1 MSRTTMDINDKL
13 LSDAKAA
20 LHAKTKK
27 EAVERS
33 LEEVIRQ
40 QHVRALL
47 DRQGKGFGLTLRQ
60 LYRMR
65 RDE

>member
-1 MSRTTMDINDKL
+1 MDLDDKL
-13 LSDAKAA
+13 LDEAKAFLRA
-20 LHAKTKK
+20 RTKK

-33 LEEVIRQ
+33 LEEIVRQ
-40 QHVRALL
+40 KHLRALL

>member
-1 MSRTTMDINDKL
+1 MSRTTMDLDDKL
-13 LSDAKAA
+13 LDEAKAF

-27 EAVERS
+27 EAIERS
-33 LEEVIRQ
+33 LEEVVRQ
-40 QHVRALL
+40 KHIRALL